1 MIKTIC
7 EINKITE
14 NLILGYKS
22 YRESCQILCNY
33 LMSKF
38 TEWQIYLTE
47 QDIDT
52 FNINFCSRID
62 RKYDTTFLVTREQ
75 LENLQ
80 CTLSGIIVPTL
91 IKIEESMKEGC

>member
-14 NLILGYKS
+14 NLILEYKS

-38 TEWQIYLTE
+38 TEWQIYLSE